1 MSTIT
6 AQATNNSDF
15 KKLLSTMKGHLLF
28 GTSHMLPFIVAGGVL
43 LALAV
48 MASGKGAVPAYGLLA
63 DISNIGI
70 KGLVL
75 FPIILGGFI
84 GYSIADK
91 PALAPAM
98 ISSGIMADMGGGF
111 LGCIV
116 AGFIAGGVVFQLKKI
131 PLSANMTALGA
142 YFIYPLVG
150 TLISAGIVLW
160 GIGEPIKIFMAS
172 MNEFLASMA
181 GASKVVLGTILGGMT
196 AFDMGG
202 PINKVATLFAQTQ
215 VDTQPWLMGGV
226 GIAICTPPLGMALA
240 TFLFKKKFTKQE
252 QEAGKAAAIMGSIGI
267 SEGAIPFAA
276 NDPVRVLPSIVAG
289 GIVGCVFGFLTDVL
303 LHAPWGGL
311 ITAPV
316 SSNIPM
322 YVVGIALGSLTTAVI
337 VGFWKPVAEEEAEDE
352 IAEAAPTQA
361 QAAPAA
367 GEGEYDI
374 VAVTCCPSGVAHTFM
389 AAKAL
394 EKAGAAAGLKIKVET
409 QGQNG
414 IQNRITDLDVANAKL
429 VILAH
434 DIQVK
439 DAHRFAKANVVECST
454 KEAMRNAAT
463 LVKA

>member
-48 MASGKGAVPAYGLLA
+48 MASGKGAVPADGLLA

-142 YFIYPLVG
+142 YFIYPLLG

-352 IAEAAPTQA
+352 IVEAAPTQA

>member
-48 MASGKGAVPAYGLLA
+48 MASGKGAVPAGGLLA

-142 YFIYPLVG
+142 YFIYPLLG

>member
-1 MSTIT
+1 
-6 AQATNNSDF
+6 
-15 KKLLSTMKGHLLF
+15 
-28 GTSHMLPFIVAGGVL
+28 
-43 LALAV
+43 
-48 MASGKGAVPAYGLLA
+48 
-63 DISNIGI
+63 
-70 KGLVL
+70 
-75 FPIILGGFI
+75 
-84 GYSIADK
+84 
-91 PALAPAM
+91 
-98 ISSGIMADMGGGF
+98 
-111 LGCIV
+111 
-116 AGFIAGGVVFQLKKI
+116 
-131 PLSANMTALGA
+131 
-142 YFIYPLVG
+142 
-150 TLISAGIVLW
+150 SAGIVLW
-160 GIGEPIKIFMAS
+160 GIGEPIKLFMAS

-181 GASKVVLGTILGGMT
+181 GASKVVLGAILGGMT

-276 NDPVRVLPSIVAG
+276 NDPMRVLPSIVAG
-289 GIVGCVFGFLTDVL
+289 GIVGCVFGFLTNVL

-322 YVVGIALGSLTTAVI
+322 YVVGIALGSLTTALI
-337 VGFWKPVAEEEAEDE
+337 VGFWKPVAEEEVEDE

-394 EKAGAAAGLKIKVET
+394 EKAGAAAGSKIKVET

-414 IQNRITDLDVANAKL
+414 IKNRITDLDVANAKL

-439 DAHRFAKANVVECST
+439 DAHRFANAKVIECST
-454 KEAMRNAAT
+454 KEAMKKAAE
-463 LVKA
+463 LIQA

>member
-48 MASGKGAVPAYGLLA
+48 MASGKGAVPSDGLLA

-131 PLSANMTALGA
+131 HLSANMTALGA

-352 IAEAAPTQA
+352 IVEAAPTQA

>member
-48 MASGKGAVPAYGLLA
+48 MASGKGVVPADGLLA

-352 IAEAAPTQA
+352 IVEAAPAQA

>member
-1 MSTIT
+1 
-6 AQATNNSDF
+6 
-15 KKLLSTMKGHLLF
+15 
-28 GTSHMLPFIVAGGVL
+28 
-43 LALAV
+43 
-48 MASGKGAVPAYGLLA
+48 
-63 DISNIGI
+63 
-70 KGLVL
+70 
-75 FPIILGGFI
+75 
-84 GYSIADK
+84 
-91 PALAPAM
+91 
-98 ISSGIMADMGGGF
+98 
-111 LGCIV
+111 
-116 AGFIAGGVVFQLKKI
+116 GGVVFQLKKI

-352 IAEAAPTQA
+352 I
-361 QAAPAA
+361 
-367 GEGEYDI
+367 
-374 VAVTCCPSGVAHTFM
+374 V
-389 AAKAL
+389 
-394 EKAGAAAGLKIKVET
+394 
-409 QGQNG
+409 
-414 IQNRITDLDVANAKL
+414 
-429 VILAH
+429 
-434 DIQVK
+434 
-439 DAHRFAKANVVECST
+439 
-454 KEAMRNAAT
+454 
-463 LVKA
+463 

>member
-48 MASGKGAVPAYGLLA
+48 MASGKGAIPADGLLA

-352 IAEAAPTQA
+352 IVEAASAQA

-414 IQNRITDLDVANAKL
+414 IQNRVTDLDVANAKL